1 MMELLNNFIA
11 AINME
16 AMAGALTLMWQGML
30 GIFVVM
36 LIITIILYIAAKI
49 TK

>member
-1 MMELLNNFIA
+1 MWNAFIES
-11 AINME
+11 INME

-36 LIITIILYIAAKI
+36 LIITIILYIAAKL

>member
-1 MMELLNNFIA
+1 MLELWNAFLA
-11 AINME
+11 AIDME
-16 AMAGALTLMWQGML
+16 AMSGALTLMWQGML

-36 LIITIILYIAAKI
+36 LIITIILYIAAKL